1 MTFPR
6 HYLPNGTPISAFGL
20 GCSAYWAKESFAQDK
35 AVSLVQRAYAL
46 GINYFDTGP
55 SYEAGEAE
63 RRLGSAIRAMDRNQL
78 VISSKVGTY
87 VDAGG
92 KRFRSFE
99 PAQIRA
105 SVHASLQRLGVS
117 QLDIL
122 YLHGPTIDDLSRE
135 VIDCLNRLKAEGV
148 IRYSGANS
156 FDRTVLNKLLHVP
169 VDVVMPQYNIYDV
182 SCHEE
187 IQSLKRAGKTII
199 GATALAQGIFDLR
212 TVLPTSKKSLWY
224 LLRMVKNDP
233 LFPLTRMHARR
244 RIDELGCEPLQAA
257 FLFLL
262 KSSAITSSV
271 FGTTSI
277 AHLEEN
283 VAAACSTGV
292 SAAPS

>member
-1 MTFPR
+1 M
-6 HYLPNGTPISAFGL
+6 
-20 GCSAYWAKESFAQDK
+20 
-35 AVSLVQRAYAL
+35 SLVQRAYAL